1 VQTGEHLNRKNPRE
15 YPVVF
20 FREKKHMSKILNVLE
35 VSQYL
40 RVHPTTVYRLL
51 KLGKLPAFKVGSDWR
66 FNVETIDLWRR
77 GQESVGLVEQTL

>member
-1 VQTGEHLNRKNPRE
+1 M
-15 YPVVF
+15 VF

-77 GQESVGLVEQTL
+77 GQESDGLVEQTL